1 MGKMRFFKEEMGM
14 YLRVSKKWQFS
25 LDVLMIV
32 VGTVI
37 MGFSFSVFLEPN
49 SITTGGFSGL
59 SMIICELFSKIGV
72 QWLSTSVVYLVLNV
86 ILFVFAVK
94 ALGKRFAI
102 KAIVGI
108 LSFSGAMELFA
119 LLPINIQYETLIS
132 AVYGGAIM
140 GVGLGIVVRFG
151 GSTGGSDLVASIIR
165 IKKPQFTMGRLV
177 VMIDFVVIFL
187 SLFVFKNGI
196 ELLPYTIMALLLSLW
211 TTDFVNEGYK
221 QVRAYSII
229 TKKPEEVADV
239 LMNKLSRGCTVT
251 KVVGMHTK
259 EEQYVL
265 TCLVSKFQT
274 GYLKRLVHQVDE
286 NAFVYSSAVGEVMGV
301 WTKGRDLPVEE
312 KVEKKKK

>member
-1 MGKMRFFKEEMGM
+1 MGKMRFFKENMGM

-239 LMNKLSRGCTVT
+239 LMNKLSRGCTGT

-312 KVEKKKK
+312 KEDKKKK

>member
-1 MGKMRFFKEEMGM
+1 MGM

-239 LMNKLSRGCTVT
+239 LMNKLSRGCTGT

-259 EEQYVL
+259 EEQY
-265 TCLVSKFQT
+265 
-274 GYLKRLVHQVDE
+274 
-286 NAFVYSSAVGEVMGV
+286 
-301 WTKGRDLPVEE
+301 
-312 KVEKKKK
+312 